1 MNLREINKKKYENAL
16 KAYQEQ
22 IVQIAILEYEL
33 RDLGKRRPNTPQ
45 KAFDNLKARIERE
58 YQDLAVLAQAVT
70 DTFNVFQNT
79 EEIVAE

>member
-45 KAFDNLKARIERE
+45 KAFDN
-58 YQDLAVLAQAVT
+58 
-70 DTFNVFQNT
+70 
-79 EEIVAE
+79 